1 MAIYTPGRVL
11 LPSRTYGGLVSL
23 AIAQIT
29 SIAPA
34 RVHRDRDGGT
44 GTLECVATLVT
55 GAEVALTGSQE
66 EVLAA
71 IAAAATFVAPTT
83 ADVIDT
89 LTAQVAAD
97 TGALGVAVQHAG

>member
-23 AIAQIT
+23 AIAHIT
-29 SIAPA
+29 AIGPA
-34 RVHRDRDGGT
+34 RTNRDGGNV
-44 GTLECVATLVT
+44 ECVATLVT